1 MKRAVAAAALALATG
16 AALAD
21 IYTCTDGRGRRITSD
36 RPIAECLD
44 REQTLR
50 NSDGSV
56 RRIIPPSLSA
66 EEKAAQDELRRQ
78 RQLADAARKDLVRN
92 DRNLLGRFPN
102 EASHQTARAAAL
114 EPILLALKNAE
125 KRTLDLQRERRKLD
139 DEAEFYKGRALPRA
153 LQVRRDDNQASHE
166 AQITS
171 TRSHAAE
178 LARINALYDEELSRL
193 RRLWA
198 GAPLGSLG
206 PVTSTSSDTQPAR

>member
-153 LQVRRDDNQASHE
+153 LQVRRDDNQASRE